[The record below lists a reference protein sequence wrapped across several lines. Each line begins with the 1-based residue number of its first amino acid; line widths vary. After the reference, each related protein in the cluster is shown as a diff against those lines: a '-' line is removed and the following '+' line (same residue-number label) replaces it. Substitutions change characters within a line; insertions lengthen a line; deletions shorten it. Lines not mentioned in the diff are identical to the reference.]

1 MFEQVSKSKING
13 KLEFRDRLVT
23 LDEGQLL
30 CGELA
35 SATIHGSAI
44 VDYYY
49 VLACSD
55 SVYSSRDEL
64 QSADRSSEVL
74 RIQLQP
80 GRAIQGGKLSS
91 LQTEAVPFYPLEKSP
106 KAG

>member
-1 MFEQVSKSKING
+1 M
-13 KLEFRDRLVT
+13 LVT

-44 VDYYY
+44 GLLVCVGVYG
-49 VLACSD
+49 SD
-55 SVYSSRDEL
+55 SVYSSHDEL
-64 QSADRSSEVL
+64 QSANRSSEVS

-80 GRAIQGGKLSS
+80 GRAIQGGKPSS
-91 LQTEAVPFYPLEKSP
+91 PQTERKPSIL
-106 KAG
+106 